1 MRRSWTVERERDI
14 PAGVSRA
21 IQGSI
26 QGSFPPAALLLTL
39 AGYAIVFG
47 FLAARPLLP
56 PGVTMQISTTSGL
69 PRPRSPRLAH
79 HVAI

>member
-47 FLAARPLLP
+47 FLAARCF
-56 PGVTMQISTTSGL
+56 
-69 PRPRSPRLAH
+69 RRE
-79 HVAI
+79 